1 MLDVNKMTMKKKATL
16 FVAKGCP
23 FCAEAK
29 KEIAKRKKAGT
40 LCYDFKCVD
49 VDKSPK
55 IAKSKNIK
63 AVPMVEVD
71 GKLQTFEE
79 VLKRINPKLNN

>member
-1 MLDVNKMTMKKKATL
+1 MKPKATL

-29 KEIAKRKKAGT
+29 KELKQRKKAGT

-49 VDKSPK
+49 V
-55 IAKSKNIK
+55 SKNPK
-63 AVPMVEVD
+63 VAERKDLHAVPMVEV
-71 GKLQTFEE
+71 GEKLMTFNEAMGQC
-79 VLKRINPKLNN
+79 KL